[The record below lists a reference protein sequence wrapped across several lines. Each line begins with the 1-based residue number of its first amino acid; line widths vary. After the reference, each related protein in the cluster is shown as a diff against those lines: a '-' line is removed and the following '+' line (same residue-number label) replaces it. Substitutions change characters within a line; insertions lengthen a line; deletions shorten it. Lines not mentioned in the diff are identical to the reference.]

1 MVHEELLLRNRG
13 ASGPSN
19 GRRVETLFFVIS
31 SKNMLSPKLHS
42 VKPVARKFVTLS
54 NTAAV

>member
-31 SKNMLSPKLHS
+31 SKNLQCPKLHS
-42 VKPVARKFVTLS
+42 VKPVARKFVALS
-54 NTAAV
+54 DTVGV